1 MTRKN
6 KIIHMPQATQNAY
19 IKTVLGQ
26 HPTKLP
32 TDFVEVLIEQ
42 KKKQLM
48 KEKHVIQKIKI

>member
-1 MTRKN
+1 
-6 KIIHMPQATQNAY
+6 MPQATQNAY